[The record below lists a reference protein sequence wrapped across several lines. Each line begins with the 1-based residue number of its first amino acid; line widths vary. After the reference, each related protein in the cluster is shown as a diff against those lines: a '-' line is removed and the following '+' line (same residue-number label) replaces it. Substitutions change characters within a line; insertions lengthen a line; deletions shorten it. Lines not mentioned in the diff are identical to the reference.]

1 MLPEIAHMLAACVN
15 HIAVLRVPLLAAELP
30 DVSTPEARRDLFAA
44 RVPIQSEQWVKPLRG
59 RCSQVA
65 KLPCLINNKNNT
77 HRFYYFTILLFY

>member
-44 RVPIQSEQWVKPLRG
+44 RVQIQSEQWVK
-59 RCSQVA
+59 SHYEVVA
-65 KLPCLINNKNNT
+65 PNLPSY
-77 HRFYYFTILLFY
+77 HV